1 MVSDTPN
8 FSRQQERE
16 GKVRLLIKLIQGT
29 SALPGQH
36 KEWAFNTLLLLY
48 YSQVLELSAIVVGL
62 VLGVAIVVDAVSD
75 PIVGSLS
82 DNFKSRLG
90 RRHPFILFSIIP
102 TTLSMFALFSPPET
116 LSTLGLTAWLF
127 TWTIAIRICFSFY
140 GVPWGAIGAELSQDY
155 EERTMIIA
163 FRLGMG
169 VYIGSLVIF
178 FVFYP
183 AFPGSAEYPN
193 GLLNRDHYANFALVI
208 SSLMFFWMLLSS
220 LGTLREIKYL
230 PQPTDKIPRI
240 TTSDTL
246 LRIIEALKNFNFRK
260 LFFGTLLASAIM
272 GTGAVFDTYMN
283 VFFWE
288 FPTEDMKWFSIA
300 AMVGVTISLITIKP
314 LQTRFEKRDIF
325 ITCLLMGSI
334 LQTAKVAARFFEIL
348 PENGDPLLLQIFI
361 IHGSLGSFFAFTFF
375 IVFGSMMADIA
386 DEQEDAK
393 DLRQEGVFS
402 GGITFSNKSTTA
414 FGTIIGGFLLESV
427 IQMPVGAVAGEIEYA
442 TLVRMA
448 VIDGI
453 IMPTLMVVPVL
464 LVWKYSLSRD
474 AVNSIQTELREKRTD
489 FRSHPSTSSPDYRR
503 R

>member
-1 MVSDTPN
+1 MEGDAPN
-8 FSRQQERE
+8 FVRQKERE
-16 GKVRLLIKLIQGT
+16 GKVPLLIKLIQGT

-48 YSQVLELSAIVVGL
+48 YSQVLELPAIVVGL

-75 PIVGSLS
+75 PVVGSLS

-116 LSTLGLTAWLF
+116 LSTSGLTAWLF
-127 TWTIAIRICFSFY
+127 TWTIAIRLCFSFY

-155 EERTMIIA
+155 EERTTIIA
-163 FRLGMG
+163 FRMGMG
-169 VYIGSLVIF
+169 VYIGSLMIF
-178 FVFYP
+178 VVFYP
-183 AFPGSAEYPN
+183 LFPGSEQYQN
-193 GLLNRDHYANFALVI
+193 GLLNRGHYPNFAFII
-208 SSLMFFWMLLSS
+208 SALMFFWMLLSS
-220 LGTLREIKYL
+220 LGTLGQIKYL
-230 PQPTDKIPRI
+230 PQPTEKIPRI
-240 TTSDTL
+240 TVGDTIY
-246 LRIIEALKNFNFRK
+246 RIIESLKNFNFRL
-260 LFFGTLLASAIM
+260 LFFGTLLASAIQ
-272 GTGAVFDTYMN
+272 GTNVVFDTYMN

-288 FPTEDMKWFSIA
+288 FPTEAIRWFSIA
-300 AMVGVTISLITIKP
+300 AMVGVTVSLITIKP
-314 LQTRFEKRDIF
+314 LQARFEKRDIF
-325 ITCLLMGSI
+325 ITCLLVGSI
-334 LQTAKVAARFFEIL
+334 LQIAKVAARFFEIL
-348 PENGDPLLLQIFI
+348 PENGDPLLLQIFV
-361 IHGSLGSFFAFTFF
+361 IHGSIGAFFAFTFL
-375 IVFGSMMADIA
+375 IMFGSMMADIA
-386 DEQEDAK
+386 DEQERAK

-427 IQMPVGAVAGEIEYA
+427 IQMPVGAVTGEIEYV

-453 IMPTLMVVPVL
+453 VLPILMVVPVI

-474 AVNSIQTELREKRTD
+474 AVTSIQTELREKRTD